1 MRRVQKESKADHR
14 HQGKTTTCL
23 GVGGVGGG
31 GGNLESAS
39 ELNLFFN
46 RSSTRPSHITLP
58 HHHSSS
64 QFFPAHLTITH
75 PTPHTHSLLPSTRIS
90 SYPLHPPCVGAS
102 RTSGAVPSKTSS
114 LFWTPSSLLTSQQVC
129 VDDAVIHLLQ
139 KGPLPLSHTHTPT
152 CIFILTCFI
161 YNVKS
166 LFVHF

>member
-23 GVGGVGGG
+23 GVGGWGG

-139 KGPLPLSHTHTPT
+139 KGPLPLSHTHTHT
-152 CIFILTCFI
+152 HVHI
-161 YNVKS
+161 YS
-166 LFVHF
+166 YLFHL